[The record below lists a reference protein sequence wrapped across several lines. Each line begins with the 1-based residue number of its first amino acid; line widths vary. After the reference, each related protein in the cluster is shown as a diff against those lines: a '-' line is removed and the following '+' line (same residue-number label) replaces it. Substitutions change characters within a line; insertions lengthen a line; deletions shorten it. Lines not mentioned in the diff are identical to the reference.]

1 MARYIG
7 AVCRVCRRQN
17 EKLMLKG
24 ERCLSRKCGL
34 EKRNSPPGQQ
44 KKSHKRK
51 ISDRGLQL
59 REKQKTRFTYGIA
72 ERQFHRHFEEA
83 LKRPGAT
90 GEVLL
95 QILEMRL
102 DNVVYRLGFADSR
115 SQARQLV
122 CHGHIVL
129 NGKKTDIPSCT
140 THVEDEITLRA
151 GDKERTYYKVITQQI
166 GTKTVPGWLK
176 LDVEKLT
183 GKIISVPNR
192 NDIDL
197 RINEKVV
204 VEYYSR

>member
-1 MARYIG
+1 
-7 AVCRVCRRQN
+7 
-17 EKLMLKG
+17 MLKG
-24 ERCLSRKCGL
+24 DRCLSRKCAL
-34 EKRNSPPGQQ
+34 EKRNSSPGQQ
-44 KKSHKRK
+44 KSKRRK

-59 REKQKTRFTYGIA
+59 REKQKARFTYGVA
-72 ERQFHRHFEEA
+72 ERQFRRHFGEA
-83 LKRPGAT
+83 MRRPGAT

-122 CHGHIVL
+122 CHGHVVL
-129 NGKKTDIPSCT
+129 NGKRADIPSCT
-140 THVEDEITLRA
+140 THVGDEIALRD
-151 GDKERTYYKVITQQI
+151 GDKERSYYKAIAQQI
-166 GTKTVPGWLK
+166 GTKVVPGWLK
-176 LDVEKLT
+176 LDAEKLT
-183 GKIISVPNR
+183 GKVISIPNR

>member
-7 AVCRVCRRQN
+7 ASCRVCRRQN

-24 ERCLSRKCGL
+24 ERCLSRKCAL
-34 EKRNSPPGQQ
+34 ERRNSPPGQQ
-44 KKSHKRK
+44 KSHRRK

-59 REKQKTRFTYGIA
+59 REKQKTRFTYGVM
-72 ERQFHRHFEEA
+72 ERQFRRHFGEA
-83 LKRPGAT
+83 LRRPGAT

-122 CHGHIVL
+122 CHGHVML
-129 NGKKTDIPSCT
+129 NGKRTDIPSCT
-140 THVEDEITLRA
+140 THVGDEITLRE
-151 GDKERTYYKVITQQI
+151 GDKEKSYYKVITQQI
-166 GTKTVPGWLK
+166 GTKVIPGWLQ
-176 LDVEKLT
+176 LDATKLT

>member
-7 AVCRVCRRQN
+7 ATCRVCRRQN

-24 ERCLSRKCGL
+24 ERCLSRKCAL
-34 EKRNSPPGQQ
+34 ERRNFPPGQQ
-44 KKSHKRK
+44 KSHRRK

-59 REKQKTRFTYGIA
+59 REKQKTRFSYGVA
-72 ERQFHRHFEEA
+72 ERQFRRHFGEA
-83 LKRPGAT
+83 MRRPGAT

-95 QILEMRL
+95 QILEMRI

-122 CHGHIVL
+122 RHGHIIV
-129 NGKKTDIPSCT
+129 NGKKIDVPSCAINIG
-140 THVEDEITLRA
+140 DEIYLRE
-151 GDKERTYYKVITQQI
+151 GDKERPYYKTITQQI

-176 LDVEKLT
+176 LDAEKLT
-183 GKIISVPNR
+183 GKVISIPNR

>member
-1 MARYIG
+1 MARYVG

-24 ERCLSRKCGL
+24 ERCLSRKCAL
-34 EKRNSPPGQQ
+34 DRRSFPPGQQ
-44 KKSHKRK
+44 KSHRRK

-59 REKQKTRFTYGIA
+59 REKQKTRYTYGLM

-90 GEVLL
+90 GELLL
-95 QILEMRL
+95 QILEMRI

-115 SQARQLV
+115 NQARQLV
-122 CHGHIVL
+122 CHGHISV
-129 NGKKTDIPSCT
+129 NGRKVDIPSYAA
-140 THVEDEITLRA
+140 HVGDEIGLRE
-151 GDKERTYYKVITQQI
+151 GDKEKPYYTMIAQQI
-166 GTKTVPGWLK
+166 GTKTVPGWLS
-176 LDVEKLT
+176 LDAEKLK
-183 GKIISVPNR
+183 GKILSIPER

-197 RINEKVV
+197 RINEKVI

>member
-24 ERCLSRKCGL
+24 ERCLSRKCAL
-34 EKRNSPPGQQ
+34 DRRSFPPGQQ
-44 KKSHKRK
+44 KSHRRK
-51 ISDRGLQL
+51 VSDRGLQL
-59 REKQKTRFTYGIA
+59 REKQKARFTYGVV
-72 ERQFHRHFEEA
+72 ERQFRRHFDEA
-83 LKRPGAT
+83 ARRPGAT
-90 GEVLL
+90 GEILL

-115 SQARQLV
+115 SQARQVV

-129 NGKKTDIPSCT
+129 NGKKVDIPSCP
-140 THVEDEITLRA
+140 THIGDEIALRE
-151 GDKERTYYKVITQQI
+151 GDKDRSYYKVIAQQV

-176 LDVEKLT
+176 LDAEKLS
-183 GKIISVPNR
+183 GKVISVPNR
-192 NDIDL
+192 NDVDL
-197 RINEKVV
+197 RINEKVI